1 MRLSVLIANYN
12 TKNAKRRL
20 EVWCPGCSG
29 KGFTTNFIGQGMKC
43 LLCQGKG
50 YLDDQKEES
59 K

>member
-1 MRLSVLIANYN
+1 M
-12 TKNAKRRL
+12 
-20 EVWCPGCSG
+20 WCPGCSG

-50 YLDDQKEES
+50 YLDDLKEES